1 MTLDLKLI
9 YFKFNYS
16 YVSSKYSSNSL
27 NIAWKPVM
35 LTITLMVLLFYFN
48 GITESALAALSA
60 TNITTNKFLS
70 TNASSNDSKCSTTS
84 IINGIR
90 ISKVNVLPPKMVMI
104 YGGKVYQGKLSESK
118 FRGGETISELHIQPK
133 KVTANLP
140 SNAVHVKE
148 GSCVQ
153 FAIIGTP
160 RLLPPSSLAV
170 TAYDHNNGTA
180 VKVLT
185 AVNSHSSIFR
195 VNLVRG
201 NYILLGVGTWLPR
214 SEHVSGYAIYK
225 FVVKVFL

>member
-1 MTLDLKLI
+1 MVSISYMTLDLKLK
-9 YFKFNYS
+9 YFEFNYN
-16 YVSSKYSSNSL
+16 YVSSKHPSNFL
-27 NIAWKPVM
+27 NVARKPVI
-35 LTITLMVLLFYFN
+35 LTITLIVLLFYFN
-48 GITESALAALSA
+48 GITESALAQ
-60 TNITTNKFLS
+60 LS
-70 TNASSNDSKCSTTS
+70 TTTIATDKSTPTKCSNTS
-84 IINGIR
+84 IINTIR
-90 ISKVNVLPPKMVMI
+90 IPKVNVLPPKMVMI

-140 SNAVHVKE
+140 SKVVHVKE

-153 FAIIGTP
+153 FAIIDTP
-160 RLLPPSSLAV
+160 KLLPPSSLAV
-170 TAYDHNNGTA
+170 TAYDRNNGTA

-195 VNLVRG
+195 LNLVRG

-225 FVVKVFL
+225 FVVKAFL